1 MRSVPKIIL
10 KVGSRASPLAKVQV
24 DEVFALLAKAK
35 KQIQYALTTFATK
48 GDLDKKTSLLKNSD
62 DNFFSDVLDDAV
74 LAGTIDIAIHSAKDV
89 PKVLHPG
96 LKIFALTKALDET
109 DALVGPCPCSQLP
122 QGSRIGTSSL
132 LRKEQ
137 ILTINPNLKIID
149 IRGTIQERLKL
160 LDAGKMD
167 ALIVATCALKR
178 LGLHK
183 RIKEV
188 LPWEGTPLQGQLAV
202 VGRQGDEESEKIF
215 SSIDIRRQYGKVF
228 LVGAGPGD
236 PELFTLK
243 GVQILRKADI
253 VFYDYLVHKNVLDYA
268 LTAKKVDVGKRK
280 GESTIS
286 QRDLSRLLKE
296 AVMRGQMVVRLK
308 GGDPLIFGRGA
319 EEIEYLRAYHIE
331 VEVIP
336 GVTSATGIPS
346 SLGIPLTARDFSSSV
361 AFLSGH
367 GQSELKNSQD
377 LIPIPQAQ
385 TLVFLMGLT
394 KLDVI
399 VKSLSVRQWSLNT
412 PVAIIS
418 RGTQVDEKVL
428 VGDLSNIQQ
437 KMKQNPL
444 PQPALIIVGQ
454 TVSLFLAKCQQKK
467 NILYLGTYP
476 EKYHMMGR
484 LIHFPMIAIAGV
496 KVKNARH
503 FIKAVKLADTI
514 LLTSRCGVKYFFE
527 FLAAQNF
534 SLDILRRKIFI
545 VIGADTEK
553 QLNVYNF
560 SATLVAHDE
569 TSEGLF
575 KEMRRSLCLKGRSIV
590 FPRSSIT
597 NPYLRQQ
604 LAKSGAAIT
613 EVVVYENTKPPYRK
627 LPSEEVEQIIFT
639 SPSTVH
645 NFLADYGKIPS
656 QWTILAK
663 GRRTQKSLREQGY
676 LSEILVQD

>member
-1 MRSVPKIIL
+1 MRRAAKIIL
-10 KVGSRASPLAKVQV
+10 KVGSRVSPLAKVQV
-24 DEVFALLAKAK
+24 DEVFALLTKAK
-35 KQIQYALTTFATK
+35 KQVKHTLTTFVTK
-48 GDLDKKTSLLKNSD
+48 GDLDKKTSLLTNSD

-89 PKVLHPG
+89 PKVLRPG
-96 LKIFALTKALDET
+96 LKIFALTKALDQT
-109 DALVGPCPCSQLP
+109 DALVGQYSCSQLP
-122 QGSRIGTSSL
+122 AGSRIGTSSL

-137 ILTINPNLKIID
+137 ILTVNPKVKIVD

-160 LDAGKMD
+160 LDTGKMD
-167 ALIVATCALKR
+167 ALIIATCALKR
-178 LGLHK
+178 LGLQK
-183 RIKEV
+183 RIQEI

-202 VGRQGDEESEKIF
+202 VGRQGDIKIEKIF
-215 SSIDIRRQYGKVF
+215 SGIDIRRQYGKVF

-243 GVQILRKADI
+243 GIQILRKADI

-268 LTAKKVDVGKRK
+268 LTAKKVNVGKRK
-280 GESTIS
+280 GEATIS
-286 QRDLSRLLKE
+286 QKDLSRLLKE
-296 AVMRGQMVVRLK
+296 AVMRGQTVVRLK
-308 GGDPLIFGRGA
+308 GGDPLVFGRGA

-331 VEVIP
+331 VDVIP

-346 SLGIPLTARDFSSSV
+346 SLGIPLTSRSLSSSV

-367 GQSELKNSQD
+367 GQSELENSQD

-399 VKSLSVRQWSLNT
+399 VKSLCQQQWLLNT

-418 RGTQVDEKVL
+418 RGTQVDEKIL
-428 VGDLSNIQQ
+428 VGDLSNIQE
-437 KMKQNPL
+437 KIKQNPL
-444 PQPALIIVGQ
+444 SQPALIIVGP

-467 NILYLGTYP
+467 SILYLGTYP
-476 EKYHMMGR
+476 EKYHVLGR
-484 LIHFPMIAIAGV
+484 LIHFPMIAISGV
-496 KVKNARH
+496 KVKNARLL
-503 FIKAVKLADTI
+503 IQIVKLADSI

-534 SLDILRRKIFI
+534 SFDALRSKTFI

-560 SATLVAHDE
+560 SAALVAQEE

-575 KEMRRSLCLKGRSIV
+575 ERMRKSLRLKGRSIV
-590 FPRSSIT
+590 FPRSSIA
-597 NPYLRQQ
+597 NPYLHQK
-604 LAKSGAAIT
+604 LSKAGATIT
-613 EVVVYENTKPPYRK
+613 EVVVYENTKPPYRE
-627 LPSEEVEQIIFT
+627 LPSEKVDQIIFT
-639 SPSTVH
+639 SPSTVQ
-645 NFLADYGKIPS
+645 NFLTDYGKIPS
-656 QWTILAK
+656 SWTILAK

-676 LSEILVQD
+676 LSEILVDG